1 MPSLLLQMLLRR
13 GALSRCRQCTMALL
27 YSPQLGVLPVFS
39 EELQGSVCRGR
50 EEQRMLFILFRT
62 QGLPFGCI
70 TDPILDP
77 LKADMYLGQT
87 LDGASVLMQEWGSCI
102 TTGAMLRSVAW
113 GCGCFF
119 PQSSGEIWQPCCLSK
134 SSSSNLL
141 TLSCVSFEFL
151 HCTL

>member
-70 TDPILDP
+70 TDPILDS
-77 LKADMYLGQT
+77 LKADMYSRPNLGWSFSPDAIMRK
-87 LDGASVLMQEWGSCI
+87 LHNNGCYAEVSG
-102 TTGAMLRSVAW
+102 LRLW
-113 GCGCFF
+113 MFF